1 MTSDEY
7 EGKSLQPIADIDP
20 IIHSPTRL
28 RILAYLSIVDS
39 ADFTYLLRQ
48 TELTRGNLSANLSKL
63 EAVGYV
69 GIQKEFV
76 NKVPRTLI
84 HLTDEGR
91 AAIQTYRENMRRVLD
106 ELLGE

>member
-1 MTSDEY
+1 MQINELED
-7 EGKSLQPIADIDP
+7 KNLQPIADIDP

-28 RILAYLSIVDS
+28 RILAYLSVVDS
-39 ADFTYLLRQ
+39 ADFTFLLRQ

-63 EAVGYV
+63 EEVGYV

-76 NKVPRTLI
+76 DKMPRTLI

-106 ELLGE
+106 ELLSE